1 MLKSLELGR
10 KMSKNLLEIWLL
22 SFSPSALKELVEKAM
37 QHFSGSISSLVICIV
52 DYGIIFKL
60 QIPMEQEKK
69 AI

>member
-10 KMSKNLLEIWLL
+10 KNLLEIWLL
-22 SFSPSALKELVEKAM
+22 SFPPSALKELVEKAI